1 MKKFLLLL
9 ALTSIV
15 FAFPTV
21 ISFND
26 ESFAR
31 SGCCMERNS
40 TRNNNWYEN
49 GLSFGK
55 CRDLNRRKDGDN
67 LYERR
72 GLIYWDQN
80 C

>member
-1 MKKFLLLL
+1 MKNLLFFSHNNKKILEVE
-9 ALTSIV
+9 SI
-15 FAFPTV
+15 FDHKG
-21 ISFND
+21 IKIQNLRSFGKIKEPN
-26 ESFAR
+26 
-31 SGCCMERNS
+31 
-40 TRNNNWYEN
+40 EN

-55 CRDLNRRKDGDN
+55 CRDLNRREDGDN